1 MDGLLV
7 VAVKVLVDAILL
19 NHKDFATHPQQFV
32 QLVGGQFVERFL
44 VQCHIRTITS
54 AYKVHRLPFLTF
66 GVRDR
71 SLRVDALQQEGHIV
85 GHGAHGLQALGIQCG
100 LALVAAIGFGVDS
113 YRNRPKDTFSD
124 PQQAY
129 AMLEASLSYI
139 SSKMEKGMDSIT
151 SGTGAVLT
159 RTSEIM
165 DNIN

>member
-1 MDGLLV
+1 MKEKENMSMTELEAIALDGSIRVPDRLR
-7 VAVKVLVDAILL
+7 D
-19 NHKDFATHPQQFV
+19 D
-32 QLVGGQFVERFL
+32 
-44 VQCHIRTITS
+44 IRTELDTL
-54 AYKVHRLPFLTF
+54 AFLAETPAARPRRL
-66 GVRDR
+66 VRIA
-71 SLRVDALQQEGHIV
+71 SIA
-85 GHGAHGLQALGIQCG
+85 AS

-113 YRNRPKDTFSD
+113 FRSRPKDTFSD

-139 SSKMEKGMDSIT
+139 SSKMEQGMDSIT

>member
-1 MDGLLV
+1 MKEKENMSMTELEAIALDGSIRVPDKLR
-7 VAVKVLVDAILL
+7 D
-19 NHKDFATHPQQFV
+19 D
-32 QLVGGQFVERFL
+32 
-44 VQCHIRTITS
+44 IRTELDTL
-54 AYKVHRLPFLTF
+54 AFLAETPAARPRRF
-66 GVRDR
+66 ARIA
-71 SLRVDALQQEGHIV
+71 SIA
-85 GHGAHGLQALGIQCG
+85 AS